1 VSFAYDNSTLL
12 NLLDKRGTMI
22 MNGKLDKLSDINAE
36 LEHLYEFEGT
46 TKLITPVRAY
56 ITLES

>member
-1 VSFAYDNSTLL
+1 
-12 NLLDKRGTMI
+12 MI